1 MYSRL
6 YYERKEG
13 NMEYRLREI
22 REAAHMTQ
30 QELADKSG
38 VSRATIANIEI
49 GKQVNIMTGT
59 LLNLA
64 DALGVEAKDILFK
77 E

>member
-1 MYSRL
+1 
-6 YYERKEG
+6 
-13 NMEYRLREI
+13 MEYRLREI

-30 QELADKSG
+30 QELADRSG

>member
-1 MYSRL
+1 
-6 YYERKEG
+6 
-13 NMEYRLREI
+13 MEYRLREI
-22 REAAHMTQ
+22 REAARMTQ

-64 DALGVEAKDILFK
+64 DALGVEAKDLLFK

>member
-1 MYSRL
+1 
-6 YYERKEG
+6 
-13 NMEYRLREI
+13 MEYRLRGI

-64 DALGVEAKDILFK
+64 DALGVEAKDLLFK

>member
-1 MYSRL
+1 
-6 YYERKEG
+6 
-13 NMEYRLREI
+13 MEYRLREI
-22 REAAHMTQ
+22 REAEHMTQ

-64 DALGVEAKDILFK
+64 DALGVEAKDLLFK